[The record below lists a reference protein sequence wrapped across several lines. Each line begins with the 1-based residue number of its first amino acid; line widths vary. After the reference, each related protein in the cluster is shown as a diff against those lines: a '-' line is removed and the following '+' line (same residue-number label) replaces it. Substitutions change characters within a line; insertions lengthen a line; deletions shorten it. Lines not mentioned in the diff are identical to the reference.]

1 MVSLGD
7 SEVDVRLIG
16 ILLPE
21 IVATGIA
28 IVASI
33 WGRTAYPLYLSI
45 VGWLVTLVVCILLY

>member
-16 ILLPE
+16 VLLPE
-21 IVATGIA
+21 ILATGIA
-28 IVASI
+28 VVASI
-33 WGRTAYPLYLSI
+33 WGRTASPLYWSI